1 MYLSVVMDLYSRKI
15 IGWTIDKRMTVDLVE
30 RSMQMAITLRQPEGC
45 VIFHT
50 EGGSQYT
57 SSCFQKL
64 LDKNNLIP
72 SMSGKGACLDN
83 DVVERF
89 FGSLKNQWLL
99 NVYHLTR
106 ERMKKDVEDY
116 IRYYNGIRLNNALNE
131 LSPIEFE
138 ESKGKVSSFN

>member
-1 MYLSVVMDLYSRKI
+1 MDLYSRKI

-30 RSMQMAITLRQPEGC
+30 RSMQMAITLRQPEGS

-50 EGGSQYT
+50 ECGSQYT

-89 FGSLKNQWLL
+89 FRKLK
-99 NVYHLTR
+99 
-106 ERMKKDVEDY
+106 E
-116 IRYYNGIRLNNALNE
+116 
-131 LSPIEFE
+131 
-138 ESKGKVSSFN
+138 